1 VNYIRLTEHSVDD
14 DALLAICRTTYRRIV
29 VANKGSFAAC
39 REAVRFELQ
48 RAGFEV
54 VNEDDDISVG
64 LQTVLV
70 MLAEGRY
77 VQRDALGGWHVHRNP
92 AAC

>member
-1 VNYIRLTEHSVDD
+1 MDD

-29 VANKGSFAAC
+29 KGKSWSFAAA
-39 REAVRFELQ
+39 REAARFELQ
-48 RAGFEV
+48 RAGFDL

-70 MLAEGRY
+70 MLADGRY
-77 VQRDALGGWHVHRNP
+77 VQRDAFGGWHVHRNP

>member
-1 VNYIRLTEHSVDD
+1 MDD
-14 DALLAICRTTYRRIV
+14 DASLAICRTTYRQIV
-29 VANKGSFAAC
+29 EENWSFAAA
-39 REAVRFELQ
+39 REATRFELQ
-48 RAGFEV
+48 RAGFEL

-70 MLAEGRY
+70 MLADGRY
-77 VQRDALGGWHVHRNP
+77 VQRDAFGGWHVHRNP